1 MVISNIQA
9 SYYTYKTQE
18 SECRKKPSFCQCNPK
33 EPKKVVEMCDPPY
46 IQAERGTQLSK
57 LALSRQNQDVWDP

>member
-1 MVISNIQA
+1 MQ
-9 SYYTYKTQE
+9 
-18 SECRKKPSFCQCNPK
+18 KKPSFCQCNSK

-46 IQAERGTQLSK
+46 IQAEHGTQLSK